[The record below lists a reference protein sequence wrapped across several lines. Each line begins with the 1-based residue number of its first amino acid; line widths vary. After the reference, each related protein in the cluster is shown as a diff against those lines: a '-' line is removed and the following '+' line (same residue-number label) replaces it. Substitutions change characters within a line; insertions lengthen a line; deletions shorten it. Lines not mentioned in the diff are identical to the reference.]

1 MHIAVLSEY
10 GYSTRVAFNST
21 LHCRKVW
28 ENVGKYCIILSKL
41 YHVTLCYHMLSH
53 MLSYVIYIYI
63 TYIYIV
69 IRTSTVCCSICCAV
83 RGALPGE
90 ARAESS
96 KQDLEEAPHVP
107 MYDVW
112 KKFRR
117 NMEQIWNKCRH
128 MNENNEI

>member
-1 MHIAVLSEY
+1 
-10 GYSTRVAFNST
+10 
-21 LHCRKVW
+21 
-28 ENVGKYCIILSKL
+28 
-41 YHVTLCYHMLSH
+41 ML
-53 MLSYVIYIYI
+53 YIYL
-63 TYIYIV
+63 TYIYVYIV
-69 IRTSTVCCSICCAV
+69 IRTYTVCCSICCAV

-90 ARAESS
+90 ARAESC